1 MLVRRLRS
9 LIAPT
14 ALALL
19 LVACAG
25 SPQAP
30 ASAQDSS
37 ELDSCTFPPP
47 TASCWDQCAA
57 TSGDFCTTSC
67 CRAPADVC
75 AEATATC
82 FDSCNRGVGPW
93 LPC

>member
-1 MLVRRLRS
+1 MLVRRVRS
-9 LIAPT
+9 LVGSAAV
-14 ALALL
+14 ALV

-30 ASAQDSS
+30 ASSQDSS
-37 ELDSCTFPPP
+37 ELDSCPFPPG

-57 TSGDFCTTSC
+57 TSGQFCVEC
-67 CRAPADVC
+67 CGGTANEC
-75 AEATATC
+75 AAATATC
-82 FDSCNRGVGPW
+82 FDSCARGVGPW

>member
-19 LVACAG
+19 VVACAA

-30 ASAQDSS
+30 ASSQDSS
-37 ELDSCTFPPP
+37 ELRSSLPADQG
-47 TASCWDQCAA
+47 SCWDQCAA
-57 TSGDFCTTSC
+57 ATSDSC
-67 CRAPADVC
+67 LGCGPVSPDEC
-75 AEATATC
+75 AIVTAEC
-82 FDSCNRGVGPW
+82 FDSCDRGVGPW